1 MIFSG
6 LLEKKSKLRNFFE
19 KNEQILCVPCY
30 PDNEKDLEIII
41 REEFKKNQLPLTRE
55 ISNLLIEKSNNDRN
69 NVRNEIKKITSF
81 ALNKNKL
88 DIDQIKSLVNFSG
101 DYKSDIFI
109 NECLCG
115 NISQYKKILEEMYSN
130 VINQILMFRI
140 LSNKIQRLIK
150 MKEEEENYDNLESQ
164 LNMFRPLIFW
174 KEKPMV
180 KVQLRR
186 WNLSDLKK
194 IIYEIN
200 NTELACKRNPEISKI
215 IFFDFFSK
223 ICMKTSNFS

>member
-1 MIFSG
+1 MIVKSYEIQKKILSYIKYNLFLLYGENYGLKKDIRESIKEIFNKPNDNLENISLYESNILENKENFYNTIYSESLFAKNRIITIYDGTDKILNLIEKISEDCPKNVFIVIFSG

-88 DIDQIKSLVNFSG
+88 D
-101 DYKSDIFI
+101 
-109 NECLCG
+109 
-115 NISQYKKILEEMYSN
+115 
-130 VINQILMFRI
+130 
-140 LSNKIQRLIK
+140 
-150 MKEEEENYDNLESQ
+150 
-164 LNMFRPLIFW
+164 
-174 KEKPMV
+174 
-180 KVQLRR
+180 
-186 WNLSDLKK
+186 
-194 IIYEIN
+194 
-200 NTELACKRNPEISKI
+200 
-215 IFFDFFSK
+215 
-223 ICMKTSNFS
+223 